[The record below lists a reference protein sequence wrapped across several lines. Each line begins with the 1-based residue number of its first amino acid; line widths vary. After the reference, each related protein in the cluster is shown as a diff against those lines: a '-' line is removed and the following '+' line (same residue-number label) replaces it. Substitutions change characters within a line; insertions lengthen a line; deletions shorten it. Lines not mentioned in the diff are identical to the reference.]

1 MCKFIGNS
9 NERILCEMSKS
20 EILRLYSIVHVVMK
34 TTKMSNF
41 TCQWKFFVS
50 IFFTC
55 QVSAC
60 DLQPFSCHDLEN
72 DIYSQT
78 AKTVFRHLNWYKCFL
93 TQNFSP
99 LFCDKY
105 LSYLLW
111 SLFYGRCRDA
121 QENNNESFLPCSFGV
136 VKVKLKRLWQND
148 PRFAQVKF
156 WCAFVL
162 AFSSDRI
169 NKLTLNCL
177 KYSETWTI
185 YKAEN
190 IYLKNLNGL
199 NTRSSSEYW
208 PSVENVLILLF
219 QYIIF

>member
-1 MCKFIGNS
+1 MLSWKLRKRQILPANENFSLVYFSLAKFQLVTCNLSLAMIW
-9 NERILCEMSKS
+9 
-20 EILRLYSIVHVVMK
+20 K
-34 TTKMSNF
+34 TTY
-41 TCQWKFFVS
+41 T
-50 IFFTC
+50 
-55 QVSAC
+55 
-60 DLQPFSCHDLEN
+60 
-72 DIYSQT
+72 QT

-99 LFCDKY
+99 LFCHKY

>member
-1 MCKFIGNS
+1 MI
-9 NERILCEMSKS
+9 KS

-34 TTKMSNF
+34 TTKTSNF

-78 AKTVFRHLNWYKCFL
+78 AKIVFRHLNWYKCFL